1 MLPVAT
7 MVNSQ
12 TDEAMVE
19 RIDQIEKKLDGLAA
33 SVERRFEAV
42 DAAFLEQRQYTEF
55 AFSRLET
62 KMDARFDRVDAR
74 FGNVDARFDKVD
86 ARFDRLERK
95 LDNFIERQGEANE
108 AQRQMNEAQ
117 RKMNEAQRHAN
128 QLVER
133 RLNRLE

>member
-74 FGNVDARFDKVD
+74 F
-86 ARFDRLERK
+86 DRLERK